1 MDPDTALQLLLL
13 GVVLPFAASL
23 ATTAACWWS
32 ARGILPLSARP
43 DTRRATLAAI
53 LCPLALLVG
62 VQWLLFGPISFPPRN
77 ALHIIPLLLL
87 GAAVLGRVPIRTIAD
102 VIAIIGIV
110 WLAIAE
116 TAQQTSNAMVL
127 VLWGGAMM
135 MLTPCGRPVRSWT
148 LFVPLGF
155 TLAGAAVALVTT
167 GSLKLAQLAGASAV
181 TLLGVFLVSLA
192 RPRLT
197 IAGPALSV
205 FVAMLAATLAQG
217 ASFGDTPRWLAY
229 VIGLGGPAVAA
240 GLVKWRGR

>member
-13 GVVLPFAASL
+13 GVVLPFVASL

-32 ARGILPLSARP
+32 ARGILPSNARP
-43 DTRRATLAAI
+43 DARRALVAAI
-53 LCPLALLVG
+53 LCPLAVLVG
-62 VQWLLFGPISFPPRN
+62 VQWLLFGSLSFPPRH
-77 ALHIIPLLLL
+77 ALHLIPLLLI
-87 GAAVLGRVPIRTIAD
+87 GAAVLGRSPIRSTAD
-102 VIAIIGIV
+102 VIAVIGIV
-110 WLAIAE
+110 WLAAAE
-116 TAQQTSNAMVL
+116 TAQQTANAMVF

-135 MLTPCGRPVRSWT
+135 MLTPCARPARAWT

-229 VIGLGGPAVAA
+229 VIGLGGPAIAA